1 MVKGHCDEQ
10 FLKLKL
16 ILEKQLNSNYE
27 LGASVSVEWQGKEV
41 VNLYG
46 GFKDESKNCQ
56 WTEDTIVNVFSVT
69 KAVSGICITKLI
81 DDPILLTKKLINF
94 RSITPDDGGSLE
106 FISSFIK
113 ELGFQTE
120 V

>member
-1 MVKGHCDEQ
+1 MVKGHCDAQ
-10 FLKLKL
+10 FLKLKS

-69 KAVSGICITKLI
+69 KAVSGICITKL
-81 DDPILLTKKLINF
+81 LSLIH
-94 RSITPDDGGSLE
+94 I
-106 FISSFIK
+106 
-113 ELGFQTE
+113 
-120 V
+120 